1 MTLRQLQFWFL
12 TQAQSQR
19 KICSCVHIKK
29 KKKTL
34 NNRFSSDLLVVF
46 KRLLTD
52 GVQSNWEAAKQECKM
67 LVIVRYLN
75 WGKKQKNTLH
85 LTLQK
90 NKSALRC
97 FTSFTSDLILKCLDW
112 FFVYILFFCMCYS
125 VFKNRNQECSKKRK
139 KRRRTR
145 STCRRDRSFLSHAFR
160 WS

>member
-19 KICSCVHIKK
+19 KICSCVHI

-75 WGKKQKNTLH
+75 WGKKTKKHFAFDFTEEQVGVTLLYIIH
-85 LTLQK
+85 FWFNFK
-90 NKSALRC
+90 MSR
-97 FTSFTSDLILKCLDW
+97 LILCLH
-112 FFVYILFFCMCYS
+112 FVFFCMCYS